1 MYRYLTFSRNQSY
14 SFILTRMN
22 KSKEIKS
29 GVSPYDI
36 FIIALTLLSI
46 FNLFLYYVLSSINVL
61 YVVGIIDGLLSI
73 VFLIDFVRRF
83 IAAENK
89 TQYFFRG
96 YGWADLMA
104 SIPLPQFKLLRIF
117 RLIKAYGLIKK
128 AGLRKIIQELKDNRA
143 SGALY
148 LIFFMIVLLLE
159 FGSIAVIAAER
170 SDPASNIKTASDAI
184 WWVYV
189 TITTVGYGDRYPVTN
204 GGRIVG
210 MLVMLVGVGLFG
222 VITGFLANKFLPNT
236 DKKQP
241 DVIAPVTLD
250 EIRDELQE
258 IKNLLHTK

>member
-1 MYRYLTFSRNQSY
+1 
-14 SFILTRMN
+14 MN
-22 KSKEIKS
+22 KTKDLKS

-46 FNLFLYYVLSSINVL
+46 FNLLLYYLLSAKTVL
-61 YVVGIIDGLLSI
+61 YVVGIIDGLLSF
-73 VFLIDFVRRF
+73 VFLVDFTRRF
-83 IAAENK
+83 ISADK
-89 TQYFFRG
+89 KVHYFIRG

-104 SIPLPQFKLLRIF
+104 SVPLPQFKLLRIF

-128 AGLRKIIQELKDNRA
+128 AGLNKIINELKENRA

-204 GGRIVG
+204 SGRIVG

-222 VITGFLANKFLPNT
+222 VITGFLANKFLPSSNN
-236 DKKQP
+236 KQP
-241 DVIAPVTLD
+241 EAYASATLD

>member
-1 MYRYLTFSRNQSY
+1 
-14 SFILTRMN
+14 MN

-46 FNLFLYYVLSSINVL
+46 FNLFLYTVISARNVL
-61 YVVGIIDGLLSI
+61 YVVGIIDGLLSF
-73 VFLIDFVRRF
+73 VFFVDFVRRL
-83 IAAENK
+83 IAADNK
-89 TQYFFRG
+89 LHYFFQG

-128 AGLRKIIQELKDNRA
+128 AGLRTIIQELKQNRA

-148 LIFFMIVLLLE
+148 FIFFMIVLLLE

-170 SDPASNIKTASDAI
+170 SNPESNIKTASDAI

-204 GGRIVG
+204 SGRLVG

-222 VITGFLANKFLPNT
+222 VITGFLANKFLPSSEPQAE
-236 DKKQP
+236 K
-241 DVIAPVTLD
+241 IESD
-250 EIRDELQE
+250 EMRNIRRELHE
-258 IKNLLHTK
+258 IKELIKAKN